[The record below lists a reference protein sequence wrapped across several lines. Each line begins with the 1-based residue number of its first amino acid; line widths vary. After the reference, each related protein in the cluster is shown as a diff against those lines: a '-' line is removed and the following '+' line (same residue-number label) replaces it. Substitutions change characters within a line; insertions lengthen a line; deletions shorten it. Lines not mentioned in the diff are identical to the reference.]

1 MKRRR
6 PAMPAIVIRGNVD
19 LRKALRSFAPELEKQ
34 LRKDLAT
41 AMKPVVAKAR
51 GFVEAEAPMSHWSAR
66 SFSEAKFPFY
76 NASTIKSG
84 ITYSA
89 TPGRVN
95 DFGFSSMAKITNK
108 SAAGAIY
115 ETAGRNGPQPWVGP
129 KAGGASKG
137 VSRSVNPEAGAQFI
151 ANLPPLTSSLKGR
164 GRLIFKAWAQDQ
176 GRAEGAALTAIDK
189 VTRAFNA
196 RVAAGPVSRAA

>member
-1 MKRRR
+1 
-6 PAMPAIVIRGNVD
+6 MPTIEIRGNVD
-19 LRKALRSFAPELEKQ
+19 LRKALRAFAPDLEKQ
-34 LRKDLAT
+34 LKKDLAA

-51 GFVEAEAPMSHWSAR
+51 GFAPAQAPMSGWAPR

-76 NASTIKSG
+76 SASTIKSG
-84 ITYSA
+84 IVYS
-89 TPGRVN
+89 TSPSKVN
-95 DFGFSSMAKITNK
+95 PYGFSSMATITNK

-137 VSRSVNPEAGAQFI
+137 VSRSVNPGAGATFI
-151 ANLPPLTSSLKGR
+151 NNLPELTNSLKGR

-176 GRAEGAALTAIDK
+176 GKADGAALTAIDK
-189 VTRAFNA
+189 TTRAFNA
-196 RVAAGPVSRAA
+196 LVSKGPVSRVA

>member
-1 MKRRR
+1 
-6 PAMPAIVIRGNVD
+6 MPVIEMRGNVD
-19 LRKALRSFAPELEKQ
+19 LRKALRRFAPDLEKQ

-51 GFVEAEAPMSHWSAR
+51 GFAPAEAPMSGWAAR
-66 SFSEAKFPFY
+66 SFSEGKFPTY
-76 NASTIKSG
+76 SASTIKSG
-84 ITYSA
+84 ITFTSI
-89 TPGRVN
+89 PGKVN
-95 DFGFSSMAKITNK
+95 PYGFSSMAKINNK

-129 KAGGASKG
+129 KAGGSSKG
-137 VSRSVNPEAGAQFI
+137 VSRSVNPEAGAKFI
-151 ANLPPLTSSLKGR
+151 ENLPALTMSTKGR

-176 GRAEGAALTAIDK
+176 GKAQGAALTAIDK

-196 RVAAGPVSRAA
+196 KISAGPLSKAA